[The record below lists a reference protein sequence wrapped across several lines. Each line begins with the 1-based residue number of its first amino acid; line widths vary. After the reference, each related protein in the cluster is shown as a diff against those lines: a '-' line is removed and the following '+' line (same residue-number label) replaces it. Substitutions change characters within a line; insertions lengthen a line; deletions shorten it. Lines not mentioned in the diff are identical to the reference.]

1 MFPRFCPFLSQFL
14 SPGQSIPCCAMQQH
28 SLRGNASLNQPNR
41 LDCGGARLSGNRGA
55 ARVAA
60 FSSRCSSIFL
70 MTTGSSMQ
78 AMTLAL
84 PPQIRHLSTSR
95 LNTRLSL
102 WAQVIAM
109 DGMYAGFAGAK
120 TGHRRRRGDNT
131 QNHGHLP
138 GSSPESDEMPR
149 SGDRCSAERKGDK
162 AALRCALVS
171 KKCPTRLVGDRE
183 GILLFTTTLIPG
195 RV

>member
-14 SPGQSIPCCAMQQH
+14 SPGQSIPCCACAMQQH
-28 SLRGNASLNQPNR
+28 SLSGNASLNQPNR

-60 FSSRCSSIFL
+60 FSSRCISIFL

-78 AMTLAL
+78 ARACPASAASALGMTLAL
-84 PPQIRHLSTSR
+84 PPQIRHLSTSM

-120 TGHRRRRGDNT
+120 TGHRRMTLNRGVARPGHPLLRARHPCPALPVSPA
-131 QNHGHLP
+131 HGVCCSGRIHR
-138 GSSPESDEMPR
+138 ENVSD
-149 SGDRCSAERKGDK
+149 
-162 AALRCALVS
+162 
-171 KKCPTRLVGDRE
+171 
-183 GILLFTTTLIPG
+183 
-195 RV
+195 